1 MSNKLVAKAAILVLA
16 VSILGRLAGFVREQV
31 IAVIFGTSMQTDAY
45 LMAFTLPNLFYV
57 VIGGALATAFIPVFT
72 AQTVKKGTLDASRT
86 ASSVVNLTVLAMLT
100 LTIIGMLAS
109 PLLIGGIAHGFSP
122 EAQALTVK
130 LSIIMFPCVL
140 FMAVSLLLGGVLNS
154 LKHFAAPA
162 FTSVA
167 FSLTIIAVIYVLAP
181 ELGIYALAIGT
192 LFGCIMQVIIQLPVL
207 KRRRVRYYFTI
218 DTTDPAVR
226 QVGNLMLPA
235 MIGTTVNQIYI
246 VVDRL
251 LASGLPVGS
260 IAALNFANKL
270 MYLPYNLFVFA
281 VNTAVFPVL
290 AEHASRQR
298 FNDLGKTTVFGLNLI
313 AFFTIPAA
321 IGLGVLSRPLVMLL
335 FEHGAFDQR
344 STEMTV
350 FALNFFVIGLFAQG
364 AYNIINRTYFAMQD
378 TRTPVLVSL
387 VVVGLNVLFSLVL
400 IRFLAHGGLALA
412 NSLASVVNMCLIYWF
427 LRRRLPD
434 LPERQLF
441 TTLGKIIIASVIMG
455 IVVYGCRVLLTGWLG
470 MDTVIN
476 QGLVVAGAILAGL
489 LVYAAAILPM
499 KIEEVEYVKSQLI
512 SRLRPQK

>member
-1 MSNKLVAKAAILVLA
+1 MSNKLVARAALLVLA

-31 IAVIFGTSMQTDAY
+31 IAIIFGTSMQTDAY

-72 AQTVKKGTLDASRT
+72 SQTVNKGTNDASRT
-86 ASSVVNLTVLAMLT
+86 ASTIINLTALAMLV
-100 LTIIGMLAS
+100 LTILGMAAS
-109 PLLIGGIAHGFSP
+109 PLLISGIAHGFSP
-122 EAQALTVK
+122 EAKALTVK

-167 FSLTIIAVIYVLAP
+167 FSLTIIAIIYILAP
-181 ELGIYALAIGT
+181 ELGIYALALGT
-192 LFGCIMQVIIQLPVL
+192 LLGCIMQVIIQLPVL
-207 KRRRVRYYFTI
+207 RRRGVKYSLSI
-218 DTTDPAVR
+218 DTSDPAVR
-226 QVGNLMLPA
+226 QVGKLMLPA

-321 IGLGVLSRPLVMLL
+321 VGLGVLSRPLVILL
-335 FEHGAFDQR
+335 FQHGAFDQR

-387 VVVGLNVLFSLVL
+387 LVVGLNVIFSLVL
-400 IRFLAHGGLALA
+400 IQFLAHGGLALA
-412 NSLASVVNMCLIYWF
+412 NALASTVNMCLIYWF
-427 LRRRLPD
+427 LRRRLPE

-441 TTLGKIIIASVIMG
+441 LTLGKIIAASSVMG
-455 IVVYGCRVLLTGWLG
+455 LAVYGSRVVLSSWLG
-470 MDTVIN
+470 MATLIS
-476 QGLVVAGAILAGL
+476 QGLVVALAIIIGL
-489 LVYAAAILPM
+489 VVYTAAILPM
-499 KIEEVEYVKSQLI
+499 KIEEVEYVKSRML
-512 SRLRPQK
+512 SRLSR